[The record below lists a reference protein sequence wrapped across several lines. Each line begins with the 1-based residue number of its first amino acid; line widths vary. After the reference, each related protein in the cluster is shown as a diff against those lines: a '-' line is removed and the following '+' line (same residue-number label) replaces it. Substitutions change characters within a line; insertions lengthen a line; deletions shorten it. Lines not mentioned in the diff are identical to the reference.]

1 MYFHLSAKG
10 RWKLMKMTHYDKA
23 VSTSPAVLLPGLLYL
38 LFFFIVPLCI
48 LLRYSFYTGVTGTAS
63 IHGYVTLQ
71 NYIDFFRDPY
81 FVKVFWSSLRIAAE
95 VCIADVILAYPVA
108 YFLARSRSPWVP
120 VISGLSYLPLLA
132 STVVTSFGW
141 MIILSD
147 TGFLNHMLLSLGI
160 IHAPVKIMYSE
171 SGVVTALIQSTL
183 PFMIVS
189 IRNVLFMVD
198 HFTEEAASTLGA
210 HPYQVFFRITLPL
223 SFPGIAA
230 GTLLVFVT
238 SMSAFVTPELIGG
251 GQVPTLASIV
261 LRETQMNLNWS
272 LSSTISVI
280 ILIMTLIVVFSYN
293 RLLES
298 KWLGGGGKS

>member
-1 MYFHLSAKG
+1 
-10 RWKLMKMTHYDKA
+10 
-23 VSTSPAVLLPGLLYL
+23 
-38 LFFFIVPLCI
+38 
-48 LLRYSFYTGVTGTAS
+48 
-63 IHGYVTLQ
+63 
-71 NYIDFFRDPY
+71 
-81 FVKVFWSSLRIAAE
+81 
-95 VCIADVILAYPVA
+95 
-108 YFLARSRSPWVP
+108 
-120 VISGLSYLPLLA
+120 
-132 STVVTSFGW
+132 
-141 MIILSD
+141 
-147 TGFLNHMLLSLGI
+147 MLLSLGI

>member
-1 MYFHLSAKG
+1 
-10 RWKLMKMTHYDKA
+10 MKATHYDKA
-23 VSTSPAVLLPGLLYL
+23 VSASPAVLLPGLLYL

-48 LLRYSFYTGVTGTAS
+48 LLRYSFYADVTGTAS
-63 IHGYVTLQ
+63 IHGAATLQ
-71 NYIDFFRDPY
+71 NYIDFFKDPY
-81 FVKVFWSSLRIAAE
+81 FVKVFWASLRIAAE
-95 VCIADVILAYPVA
+95 VCIADVILAYPVS

-160 IHAPVKIMYSE
+160 IHTPVKIMYSE

-210 HPYQVFFRITLPL
+210 RPYQVFFRITLPL

-280 ILIMTLIVVFSYN
+280 ILVMTLIVVFSYN